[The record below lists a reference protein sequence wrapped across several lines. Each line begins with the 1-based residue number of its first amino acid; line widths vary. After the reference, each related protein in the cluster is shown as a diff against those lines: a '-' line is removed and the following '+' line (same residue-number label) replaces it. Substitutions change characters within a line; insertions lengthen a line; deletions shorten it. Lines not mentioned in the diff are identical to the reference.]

1 MGIIPTPVRLFA
13 LLACIVHQRRS
24 DILCFAMLSIPHTLT
39 GAFIASKIPHPAVY
53 IPATLAF
60 HYLQD
65 WIPHWDVGTGLS
77 TGRRKRSTA
86 IMLEIAELI
95 ISIGLIWYFFQLG
108 ADDIR
113 YHIWAG
119 ALTGIAPDLLEAPR
133 NFLKWEPRLLKPVNN
148 FHGFFHHS
156 TLNMPLGLLPQVILI
171 IAIWF
176 LR

>member
-1 MGIIPTPVRLFA
+1 
-13 LLACIVHQRRS
+13 
-24 DILCFAMLSIPHTLT
+24 MLSIPHTLT

-108 ADDIR
+108 AGS
-113 YHIWAG
+113 AAQFFEMG
-119 ALTGIAPDLLEAPR
+119 AAAPQACQQL
-133 NFLKWEPRLLKPVNN
+133 PRLFPSFHAEYAPWLATPGDLNHCHLVFAVN
-148 FHGFFHHS
+148 FKS
-156 TLNMPLGLLPQVILI
+156 T
-171 IAIWF
+171 A
-176 LR
+176 R